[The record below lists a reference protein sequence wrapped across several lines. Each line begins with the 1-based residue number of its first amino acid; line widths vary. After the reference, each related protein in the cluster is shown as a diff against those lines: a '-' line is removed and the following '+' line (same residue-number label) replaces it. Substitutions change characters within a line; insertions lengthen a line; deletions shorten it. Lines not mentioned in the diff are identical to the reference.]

1 MTDGPSLLSLSR
13 RGAARSH
20 WEHLCQ
26 RGRTC
31 CCHGLLGALGCG
43 AGGGA
48 QRAKTGESGVGEC
61 GGGRDTRGYS
71 RQREHDGRVGGEG
84 HGGEGGVEHL
94 EGREGLRQRGQGSE
108 RERERARGS
117 GGGHVDG
124 SQGAQSSAE
133 RMVQEC
139 QHIPLSPKPST
150 PPQKKEKKRSAVGK
164 KDQHKQDGAGR
175 KKEGALPVLFFF
187 CMHFVSLG
195 CTSPFSVPQDTPP
208 LTPPPPSTP
217 PNVTLWPHNG
227 PKKAQLPGSYGAL
240 PLPEFLTSERTH
252 DRDRGR

>member
-1 MTDGPSLLSLSR
+1 MPCHKFNTSEFKDGATLIHPPSALEEKILFILFRMKNSNRGGNKLLPDFGVGTAIVANSPKPAPPLPSPRPLPPPSTPHATAKRDMTDGPSLLSLSR

-108 RERERARGS
+108 RERERAGVGRGAR
-117 GGGHVDG
+117 GRQPRCPVERRAH
-124 SQGAQSSAE
+124 GAG
-133 RMVQEC
+133 MPT
-139 QHIPLSPKPST
+139 H
-150 PPQKKEKKRSAVGK
+150 PPQ
-164 KDQHKQDGAGR
+164 
-175 KKEGALPVLFFF
+175 P
-187 CMHFVSLG
+187 
-195 CTSPFSVPQDTPP
+195 
-208 LTPPPPSTP
+208 
-217 PNVTLWPHNG
+217 
-227 PKKAQLPGSYGAL
+227 
-240 PLPEFLTSERTH
+240 
-252 DRDRGR
+252 